1 MRHKSADTL
10 EEMERERDKKS
21 DFGKVPIDISKF
33 LSRFYSQLLSNY

>member
-10 EEMERERDKKS
+10 EEMERDKKS